1 MEAITLGPLVLP
13 LSRLPGLVALIIL
26 LVSSELLNK
35 RYPGL
40 ARWGWLTALAAT
52 LGSRL
57 VYAAGTP
64 SAYLKEPWTLLYFWQ
79 PGFSVWGAV
88 LSATIFTGLYLYKK
102 PQLVIRGGINLGI
115 ASLVGL
121 ALLLL
126 TPGNQFT
133 SEALPSQAFTNLAG
147 EEVLLTEFQ
156 GKPLVVNMW
165 ATWCPPCRREMPMLE
180 SFEGDDRVQLIM
192 INQGESPVA
201 VDQFL
206 RSQNLSF
213 SAVLI
218 DIHQKAG
225 RIFRAPGLPATVF
238 YNAKGE
244 QVDRHFGELSRAQI
258 ERFIQQQAAVLDK

>member
-13 LSRLPGLVALIIL
+13 LSRLPGLIALIIL
-26 LVSSELLNK
+26 LVGSELLNK
-35 RYPGL
+35 RYSGL
-40 ARWGWLTALAAT
+40 ARWAWLTALVAT

-57 VYAAGTP
+57 IYATSTP
-64 SAYLKEPWTLLYFWQ
+64 SAYLSEPWTLLYFWQ
-79 PGFSVWGAV
+79 PGFSVWGAI
-88 LSATIFTGLYLYKK
+88 LSAVIFTGLYLYKK
-102 PQLVIRGGINLGI
+102 PQLLPSSLTTLGI
-115 ASLVGL
+115 ASIVGL

-126 TPGNQFT
+126 TPGNDFT
-133 SEALPSQAFTNLAG
+133 RESLPTQTFTNLEGDELA
-147 EEVLLTEFQ
+147 LTQFQ

-165 ATWCPPCRREMPMLE
+165 ATWCPPCRREMPMLQ

-213 SAVLI
+213 SQVLI
-218 DIHQKAG
+218 DVHQKAG

-238 YNAKGE
+238 YNAQGI

-258 ERFIQQQAAVLDK
+258 ERFIQQQASLLDK

>member
-1 MEAITLGPLVLP
+1 MEAISLGPLVLP
-13 LSRLPGLVALIIL
+13 ISRLPGLAALILL
-26 LVSSELLNK
+26 LVTSELFNK

-40 ARWGWLTALAAT
+40 ARWGWLTALVAT
-52 LGSRL
+52 LGSRI
-57 VYAAGTP
+57 VYAASTP
-64 SAYLKEPWTLLYFWQ
+64 SAYLSEPWTLLYFWQ
-79 PGFSVWGAV
+79 PGFSVWGAII
-88 LSATIFTGLYLYKK
+88 SAVIFTGFYLAKK
-102 PQLVIRGGINLGI
+102 PKLLPSGLTNLGI

-133 SEALPSQAFTNLAG
+133 SEGLPDQAFTNLDG
-147 EEVLLTEFQ
+147 KEQLLTEFQ
-156 GKPLVVNMW
+156 GKPLIINMW

-192 INQGESPVA
+192 INQGESSVA
-201 VDQFL
+201 VDQYL
-206 RSQNLSF
+206 RSQNLNF
-213 SAVLI
+213 SNVLM

-258 ERFIQQQAAVLDK
+258 ERFINQQSSLLDK

>member
-26 LVSSELLNK
+26 LVASELLNK

-40 ARWGWLTALAAT
+40 SRWGWLTALVAT

-57 VYAAGTP
+57 VYAASTP
-64 SAYLKEPWTLLYFWQ
+64 SAYLSEPWTLLYFWQ

-88 LSATIFTGLYLYKK
+88 LSAIIFTGFYLYKK
-102 PQLVIRGGINLGI
+102 PKLLPSSLTSLGI

-121 ALLLL
+121 ALVLL

-133 SEALPSQAFTNLAG
+133 SEGLPDQVFTNLDG
-147 EEVLLTEFQ
+147 EELQLTEFQ
-156 GKPLVVNMW
+156 GKPLVINMW

-180 SFEGDDRVQLIM
+180 SFENDDRVQLIM

-213 SAVLI
+213 NTILI

-244 QVDRHFGELSRAQI
+244 QIDRHFGELSRAQI
-258 ERFIQQQAAVLDK
+258 ERFIQQQASSLDK